1 MTTALT
7 GVEEA
12 LDRLAAF
19 SSPSDP
25 VVSLYLNLQSDAH
38 GRREY
43 TDFLDRAF
51 RDQIDTF
58 ESGSSARRHLEQDA
72 QRIRTR
78 IESELQTS
86 TRTLA
91 VFCCSG
97 DPALFEAIEL
107 DAPIDG
113 HRLYIDH
120 QPHLFPLAR
129 LTDQYRR
136 YAALLLD
143 THSARLFV
151 FAVGA
156 VERKTVVENEKPSRT
171 PGVDVWSEGEYQRN
185 SENLH
190 VKHMKEVADMVERV
204 VREEDI
210 ATIVVAADEVA
221 LPLFKEAVSSEVQE
235 NLVEVRRV
243 GMFASDADVL
253 RATIDAFKQADA
265 VSDRDFVTRA
275 IDAFRSRG
283 LGTIGLQR
291 VRAALTLGQVDRLLV
306 PAVASVAATEEASG
320 DVGAAIP
327 KEQRT
332 QLSEAVIEEL
342 VMAARRTD
350 AATTFVED
358 ATLLRPAGGVAA
370 LLRFKLKHA

>member
-113 HRLYIDH
+113 HRLYIDR
-120 QPHLFPLAR
+120 QPHLYPLAR

-235 NLVEVRRV
+235 TSSRYGALGCLPQMRMCCGRQLTPSNRLMPSATAISSLGRSTHFVRAGSAR
-243 GMFASDADVL
+243 L
-253 RATIDAFKQADA
+253 
-265 VSDRDFVTRA
+265 
-275 IDAFRSRG
+275 AFRECERRLRLDRSIACWYPRSRQS
-283 LGTIGLQR
+283 LQR
-291 VRAALTLGQVDRLLV
+291 RKRPEMSAR
-306 PAVASVAATEEASG
+306 PYRRNSG
-320 DVGAAIP
+320 RSSAKP
-327 KEQRT
+327 
-332 QLSEAVIEEL
+332 
-342 VMAARRTD
+342 
-350 AATTFVED
+350 
-358 ATLLRPAGGVAA
+358 
-370 LLRFKLKHA
+370 